1 MNILVHD
8 LQIYQKIETMSDKDV
23 FAEYEKLYKAA
34 KRMRKRLGISEK
46 DDQQEQRAA
55 PKQQRDSTRD
65 STYLET
71 VSSGA
76 SSV

>member
-46 DDQQEQRAA
+46 DDQ
-55 PKQQRDSTRD
+55 
-65 STYLET
+65 
-71 VSSGA
+71 
-76 SSV
+76 